1 MTESEIQQLNAQIVE
16 AKAALHALMLGQA
29 AAVIVN
35 RNGERVEYTQAS
47 RRDLASYIATLEQQL
62 LNGGALLRIS
72 QPAGVIF

>member
-47 RRDLASYIATLEQQL
+47 RRDLASYIATLNSNYSTVARYCGSANRRE
-62 LNGGALLRIS
+62 
-72 QPAGVIF
+72 